1 MLLAYLKRQYKL
13 LLLLAGA
20 VCVFAAV
27 FALYDLPLEAVAYAG
42 VLCLTLGLVL
52 FAVGYSR
59 FLRRHRELQQL
70 LRRAGEKALPLPSA
84 RGLLEEDYQALLRE
98 VCQDRARLAA
108 ENENRLRELTDYYS
122 LWAHQIKT
130 PIAAMDL
137 LLQEDGSPHRGELE
151 MELLKIGQYVE
162 MVLSYLRLDSDSTD
176 YVLREYPLDDILRQA
191 VRKFAKMFILK
202 KITLDFQETGKTV
215 LTDEKWL
222 LFVVEQVLSN
232 ALKYTPAGGTIR
244 IYGDGATVVIADNGI
259 GIREEDQARVF
270 EKGFTGYNG
279 RADKKSTGIGLYLC
293 RQVMDRLN
301 HSISLTSRPGQGT
314 LVRLDL
320 SRESRMVE

>member
-27 FALYDLPLEAVAYAG
+27 FAFYDLPLEAVVYAG
-42 VLCLTLGLVL
+42 VLCLVLGLVL

-59 FLRRHRELQQL
+59 FLRRHRELQRL
-70 LRRAGEKALPLPSA
+70 LRQTNEKALPLPSA
-84 RGLLEEDYQALLRE
+84 RGLLEEDYQALLRA
-98 VCQDRARLAA
+98 VCKDRARLAA

-137 LLQEDGSPHRGELE
+137 LLQEDSSPRRGELE

-244 IYGDGATVVIADNGI
+244 IYGDGDTVVIADNGI

-270 EKGFTGYNG
+270 GKGFTGYNG
-279 RADKKSTGIGLYLC
+279 RTDKKSTGIGLYLC

-320 SRESRMVE
+320 SRERRIME

>member
-20 VCVFAAV
+20 VCIFAAV
-27 FALYDLPLEAVAYAG
+27 FALYDLPLEAVLYAG
-42 VLCLTLGLVL
+42 ALCLALGLVL

-59 FLRRHRELQQL
+59 FLRRHRELQRL
-70 LRRAGEKALPLPSA
+70 LQQAGEKALPLPPA
-84 RGLLEEDYQALLRE
+84 RGLLEEDYQTLLQA
-98 VCQDRARLAA
+98 VCRDRARLAA
-108 ENENRLRELTDYYS
+108 ENESRFRELTDYYS
-122 LWAHQIKT
+122 LWVHQIKT

-137 LLQEDGSPHRGELE
+137 
-151 MELLKIGQYVE
+151 ELLKIGQYVE

-232 ALKYTPAGGTIR
+232 ALKYTPAGETIR

-301 HSISLTSRPGQGT
+301 HGISLTSRPGQGT

-320 SRESRMVE
+320 SREWRMVE